1 MNPYSV
7 LLKPLLSEKSN
18 RGRENENKYTF
29 LVEPKSSKTDVKKAV
44 EKVFS
49 VSVVGVTTL
58 ITRGKV
64 KRRGNNISKL
74 ANTKK
79 AVVTLREGEKISL
92 FEDL

>member
-1 MNPYSV
+1 VNPYSV

-64 KRRGNNISKL
+64 KRRGNNVAKL

-79 AVVTLREGEKISL
+79 AVVTLKEGEKISL

>member
-79 AVVTLREGEKISL
+79 AVVTLKEGEKISL